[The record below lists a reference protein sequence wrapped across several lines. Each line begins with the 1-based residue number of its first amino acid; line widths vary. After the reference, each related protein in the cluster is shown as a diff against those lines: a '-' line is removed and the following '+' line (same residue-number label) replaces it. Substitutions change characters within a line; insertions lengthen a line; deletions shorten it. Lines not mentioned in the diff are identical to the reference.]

1 MNTRKSAKSILLIAA
16 ISQGMCQFCPAQS
29 ASSSDNQSSRT
40 YATQPLVHD
49 AVNIALLINANRP
62 LDSVPSE
69 TPNQPAFELEFFEER
84 ALQTHPLLVESWNRI
99 VAAQGE
105 YIQLGLQPN
114 PEVGYNG
121 QQIGSKGQAEQH
133 GIQVSQQLIR
143 KEKIAASQAAAAA
156 EVQRLRCEW
165 EIARLRVQ
173 TDLRIAF
180 TKLVAAQSRAE
191 LTEGLVNIAQQTE
204 TLANQLRDAKEAS
217 KADVLQASI
226 ELEQATLVYESARN
240 TQMAAWQE
248 LASLTCMPLDAPS
261 LVRGSLE
268 SDRTDWSYCEVL
280 ETLLAESPERKAAMS
295 AVNRNRFVLARA
307 RQEPRPNLTVQ
318 GLVNWR
324 DNGIGGA
331 PDGGVLVSVPLP
343 IWNKNQGASQR
354 ALGELRASEQ
364 ALVRLDLE
372 LQTRL
377 AAAYER
383 YATASAH
390 EIRYRDRI
398 LPASEE
404 SLRLTRIAT
413 KEGEASL
420 SRLLLAQKSFF
431 EQSIQLLNA
440 RLSRKASEIEID
452 GMLLLGSLQSRAQS
466 AP

>member
-1 MNTRKSAKSILLIAA
+1 MKTRSSAKSILLIAA
-16 ISQGMCQFCPAQS
+16 ISQGICQYCPAQS
-29 ASSSDNQSSRT
+29 PSAIIQTASASQD
-40 YATQPLVHD
+40 AQPVVHD
-49 AVNIALLINANRP
+49 AVNIALLINANRH
-62 LDSVPSE
+62 LESVSPE
-69 TPNQPAFELEFFEER
+69 NVVAPAFELEFFEER
-84 ALQTHPLLVESWNRI
+84 ALQTHPLLVETWNRI
-99 VAAQGE
+99 LAAQGE
-105 YIQLGLQPN
+105 YIQFGLQPN

-156 EVQRLRCEW
+156 EIQRLRCEW
-165 EIARLRVQ
+165 EVARLRVQ

-180 TKLVAAQSRAE
+180 TKLVAAQSRTE
-191 LTEGLVNIAQQTE
+191 LTEGLVSLAQQTE

-226 ELEQATLVYESARN
+226 ELEQATLIYESARN
-240 TQMAAWQE
+240 TQIAAWQE
-248 LASLTCMPLDAPS
+248 LASLTCMPLDSPS

-268 SDRTDWSYCEVL
+268 SEHADWSYCDVL

-295 AVNRNRFVLARA
+295 AVNRNRFAFVRA

-331 PDGGVLVSVPLP
+331 PDGGVLVTIP
-343 IWNKNQGASQR
+343 IPVWNKNQGASQR

-372 LQTRL
+372 LQSRL

-383 YATASAH
+383 YATATAH
-390 EIRYRDRI
+390 EIRYRDKI

-431 EQSIQLLNA
+431 EQSLQLLNA
-440 RLSRKASEIEID
+440 RLNRKASEIEID
-452 GMLLLGSLQSRAQS
+452 GMLLLGSLQSRPQ
-466 AP
+466 